1 MNDHTYIFTPTKN
14 YYTIHKEIFSTNLN
28 AGTNIKC
35 RFYIKISS
43 VQSLSRVWLFD
54 RQASLSITNSQ
65 SLPKLM
71 SAESVMLSNH
81 LILCHPLLLP
91 PSIFPSI
98 RLFSNESALCIR
110 WTNIGVSASASVLPM
125 NTQNWSPLGW
135 TGWISLQSKGLSRV
149 FSNITVQKHQF
160 FGLQQSVFKSQVRER
175 GSQELWSAHAQFCAW
190 LMQT

>member
-65 SLPKLM
+65 SLFKLM
-71 SAESVMLSNH
+71 SIESVMPSNH
-81 LILCHPLLLP
+81 LILCRPLLLP
-91 PSIFPSI
+91 PSIFPI
-98 RLFSNESALCIR
+98 I
-110 WTNIGVSASASVLPM
+110 
-125 NTQNWSPLGW
+125 
-135 TGWISLQSKGLSRV
+135 RV
-149 FSNITVQKHQF
+149 FSDESVQVLEVLNGSYRLRAKHWQRWTPLKLLGIISPLSFPAFRDCLSSLVPGLLPAISAPVTFTFVITSPSLILTLLPSSRVDPRDY
-160 FGLQQSVFKSQVRER
+160 V
-175 GSQELWSAHAQFCAW
+175 GSLR
-190 LMQT
+190 